1 MISLPL
7 ASLISANRSGSM
19 NGFAVVTGATGVV
32 GGAVGVGGFFF
43 LAGLVRDS
51 GMVLLVTVI
60 IGEGVT

>member
-1 MISLPL
+1 
-7 ASLISANRSGSM
+7 
-19 NGFAVVTGATGVV
+19 
-32 GGAVGVGGFFF
+32 VGGFFF